1 MARPKKKALDY
12 FPFDVDFFG
21 DDKIKAVASEFNIKG
36 EIVAVKLLCAIY
48 SNGYFVEWNE
58 TTRTKM
64 LGELRGISEG
74 LLDQIVE
81 RLAKRGFFDKGL
93 FDSANILTS
102 HGIQKRYF
110 EVVKRCRRQVES
122 DKLPYLLVKSDD
134 IVSYGG
140 NEVNARGN
148 EVNVEGN
155 PTNKKET
162 KVSHSRRTLVSSE
175 IGNLKKDETWT
186 ESICMMFHL
195 SPDEV
200 PPLLDAFALEYE
212 CRGRSEHYNPQAVKS
227 SFTSW
232 MMSRKTREAKAGK
245 SGEGMASELQES
257 NTSKHKWQGGAD
269 NWYPGWLE
277 DQRRKERRWQG

>member
-21 DDKIKAVASEFNIKG
+21 DDKILPIAREFGIKG

-48 SNGYFVEWNE
+48 RNGYFAKWDDKL
-58 TTRTKM
+58 RDKL
-64 LGELRGISEG
+64 LGELPTVKESM
-74 LLDQIVE
+74 LNDVVS
-81 RLAKRGFFDKGL
+81 RLARWGFFDKGL
-93 FDSANILTS
+93 FDSARVLTS

-140 NEVNARGN
+140 NEVNVGGN
-148 EVNVEGN
+148 EVNVRGN

-212 CRGRSEHYNPQAVKS
+212 CRGRSEHYSLQAVKS

-232 MMSRKTREAKAGK
+232 IMSRKTREAKAGK
-245 SGEGMASELQES
+245 SGEGRASELQES
-257 NTSKHKWQGGAD
+257 NTSKHKWQSAND
-269 NWYPGWLE
+269 IWIPKSE
-277 DQRRKERRWQG
+277 RPEKRERRWQS

>member
-81 RLAKRGFFDKGL
+81 RLAKRGFFDKSL
-93 FDSANILTS
+93 LDSANILTS

-212 CRGRSEHYNPQAVKS
+212 CRGRSEHYNLQAVKS

-245 SGEGMASELQES
+245 SGEGRASELQES
-257 NTSKHKWQGGAD
+257 NTSKHKWQSAND
-269 NWYPGWLE
+269 IWIPKSE
-277 DQRRKERRWQG
+277 RPEKRERRWQS